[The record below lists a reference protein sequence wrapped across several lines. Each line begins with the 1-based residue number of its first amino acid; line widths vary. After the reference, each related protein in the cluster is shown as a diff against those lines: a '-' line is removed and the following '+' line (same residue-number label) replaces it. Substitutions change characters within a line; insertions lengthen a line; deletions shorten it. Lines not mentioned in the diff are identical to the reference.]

1 MTWPQLGPSLR
12 LSNAKWQSDGPSIRL
27 ILSHTSALSL
37 SLSFCR
43 PLFHFLTHTHT
54 HIFVPHPLSHF
65 CVESFFFLR
74 LSRVTSFS
82 SVNSLIWL
90 TCLFI
95 TSCIFPKCCSNVN
108 YLKASEGVIFI
119 FLTELICHALE
130 YVVHIS
136 RGLLRICCVRFAFR
150 NVDYNVTAV
159 RKWRRLTASAPR

>member
-1 MTWPQLGPSLR
+1 MTPAGSLSPPVKRQMAIRRPVYPSHSLTHFC
-12 LSNAKWQSDGPSIRL
+12 PF
-27 ILSHTSALSL
+27 ALSL
-37 SLSFCR
+37 FLSPTLSLSN
-43 PLFHFLTHTHT
+43 THTHT